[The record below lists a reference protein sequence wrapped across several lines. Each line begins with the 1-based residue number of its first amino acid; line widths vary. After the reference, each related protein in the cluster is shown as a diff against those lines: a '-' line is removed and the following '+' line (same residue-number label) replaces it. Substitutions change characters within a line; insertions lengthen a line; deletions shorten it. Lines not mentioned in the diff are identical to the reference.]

1 MSFSIVSVFEYSLR
15 EPRRLGVKPGCVGVP
30 SMDGYSTL
38 RVIGEGSF
46 GRVLLVQQ
54 ESSSEMFAMKEI
66 RLSKNSRKEAV
77 LLAKMKHPNIVAFKE
92 SFEAEGHLYIVME
105 YCDGGDLIQK
115 IKHQK
120 GKLFPEDMILNWFT
134 QMCLG
139 VNHIHKKRVLHRDIK
154 SKNIFLTQNGKVKL
168 GDFGSARLLS
178 NPMAFAC
185 SYVGTPYYVP
195 PEIWE
200 NMPYNNKSDIWSLG
214 CVLYELCTLKHPF
227 QANSWKSLILKICQG
242 SMSPLPSH
250 YSYELQHLIKQMFK
264 RNPSHRPS
272 ATTLLSRGTLARL
285 IQKCLTPE
293 IIAEYGKQVLEETKK
308 YTHSTPRKKDPFKLL
323 PQHWSS
329 EGVNLNSS
337 RVRIALEKE
346 ASTVQGEEQGRK
358 CSLPDLESINKN
370 SVASALRSV
379 NREEKGGKSVCLRK
393 ASSPSPLRRQWEKNI
408 CTTALA
414 ALENA
419 SILTSSS
426 TAEDDRGGSVIKYSG
441 NNTRKQWLKETPE
454 TLLNILK
461 NADLSLAFQTYTIY
475 RPGSEGFS
483 LKGPLSEE
491 TEASDSVDGG
501 YDSVILD
508 PERLEPGLDE
518 EDTDFEE
525 EDNNFDWVSELKQ
538 RAGWQG
544 VSDG

>member
-1 MSFSIVSVFEYSLR
+1 
-15 EPRRLGVKPGCVGVP
+15 
-30 SMDGYSTL
+30 MDSYTVL

-46 GRVLLVQQ
+46 GRALLVQQ
-54 ESSSEMFAMKEI
+54 ESSNQMFAMKEI
-66 RLSKNSRKEAV
+66 RLPKVFSDTQNSRKEAV

-105 YCDGGDLIQK
+105 YCDGGDLMQK

-154 SKNIFLTQNGKVKL
+154 SKNIFLTQKGKVKL

-178 NPMAFAC
+178 SPMAFAC
-185 SYVGTPYYVP
+185 TYVGTPYYVP

-214 CVLYELCTLKHPF
+214 CILYELCTLKHPF

-264 RNPSHRPS
+264 KNPSYRPS
-272 ATTLLSRGTLARL
+272 ATTLLSRGSLARL
-285 IQKCLTPE
+285 IQKCLPPE
-293 IIAEYGKQVLEETKK
+293 IITEYGEQVLEETKK
-308 YTHSTPRKKDPFKLL
+308 SMPSTPRKKDP
-323 PQHWSS
+323 
-329 EGVNLNSS
+329 S
-337 RVRIALEKE
+337 RIRIALENE
-346 ASTVQGEEQGRK
+346 ARTVQREEPGGK
-358 CSLPDLESINKN
+358 CSHTDLESINKN
-370 SVASALRSV
+370 SVESALRRV
-379 NREEKGGKSVCLRK
+379 NREE
-393 ASSPSPLRRQWEKNI
+393 I
-408 CTTALA
+408 
-414 ALENA
+414 
-419 SILTSSS
+419 
-426 TAEDDRGGSVIKYSG
+426 GGSVIKYSE

-461 NADLSLAFQTYTIY
+461 HADLSLAFQTYTIY
-475 RPGSEGFS
+475 RPAIIDPGFCFWSIDEDVVISGAEGF
-483 LKGPLSEE
+483 LKGPLYEE
-491 TEASDSVDGG
+491 TEASDDVDGSH
-501 YDSVILD
+501 DSVILD

-525 EDNNFDWVSELKQ
+525 DDNSDWVSELRQ

>member
-1 MSFSIVSVFEYSLR
+1 
-15 EPRRLGVKPGCVGVP
+15 
-30 SMDGYSTL
+30 MDGYRVL

-46 GRVLLVQQ
+46 GRALLVQQ
-54 ESSSEMFAMKEI
+54 ESSNRMFAMKEI
-66 RLSKNSRKEAV
+66 RLPKSLSDTRISRKEAV
-77 LLAKMKHPNIVAFKE
+77 LLAKMKHPNVVAFKE

-105 YCDGGDLIQK
+105 YCDGGDLMQK

-120 GKLFPEDMILNWFT
+120 GKLFPEDMILHWFT

-154 SKNIFLTQNGKVKL
+154 SKNVFLTQDGKVKL

-178 NPMAFAC
+178 SPMAFAC
-185 SYVGTPYYVP
+185 TYVGTPYYVP

-214 CVLYELCTLKHPF
+214 CILYELCTLKHPF

-242 SMSPLPSH
+242 SMNPLPSH
-250 YSYELQHLIKQMFK
+250 YSYELQHLIKQIFK
-264 RNPSHRPS
+264 KNPSHRPS
-272 ATTLLSRGTLARL
+272 ATTLLSRGSLARL
-285 IQKCLTPE
+285 IQKCLPPE
-293 IIAEYGKQVLEETKK
+293 IITEYGEQVLEETKK
-308 YTHSTPRKKDPFKLL
+308 SMHSTPRKKDP
-323 PQHWSS
+323 
-329 EGVNLNSS
+329 S
-337 RVRIALEKE
+337 RTRITLGNE
-346 ASTVQGEEQGRK
+346 ASTVVSALKQREEPGGK
-358 CSLPDLESINKN
+358 CSHTDLESINKN
-370 SVASALRSV
+370 LVESALRRV
-379 NREEKGGKSVCLRK
+379 NREEK
-393 ASSPSPLRRQWEKNI
+393 ASSPGPLRRQWEKNVPS
-408 CTTALA
+408 TALR
-414 ALENA
+414 ALEN
-419 SILTSSS
+419 SPILTSSL
-426 TAEDDRGGSVIKYSG
+426 TAEDDRGGSVIKYSE

-475 RPGSEGFS
+475 RPGAEGF

-491 TEASDSVDGG
+491 TEASDDVDGG
-501 YDSVILD
+501 WDSVILD

-525 EDNNFDWVSELKQ
+525 DDSADWVSELKQ
-538 RAGWQG
+538 RTGWQG

>member
-1 MSFSIVSVFEYSLR
+1 
-15 EPRRLGVKPGCVGVP
+15 
-30 SMDGYSTL
+30 MDGYTVL

-46 GRVLLVQQ
+46 GRALLVQQ
-54 ESSSEMFAMKEI
+54 ESSDRMFAMKEI
-66 RLSKNSRKEAV
+66 RLPRTS
-77 LLAKMKHPNIVAFKE
+77 L
-92 SFEAEGHLYIVME
+92 
-105 YCDGGDLIQK
+105 YCDGILRWRGLMQK

-139 VNHIHKKRVLHRDIK
+139 VNHIHKKHVLHRDIK
-154 SKNIFLTQNGKVKL
+154 SKNIFLTQNGQVKL
-168 GDFGSARLLS
+168 GDFGSAHLLS

-185 SYVGTPYYVP
+185 TYVGTPYYVP

-214 CVLYELCTLKHPF
+214 CILYELCTLKHP
-227 QANSWKSLILKICQG
+227 ANSWKSLILKVCQG
-242 SMSPLPSH
+242 SVSPLPSH

-272 ATTLLSRGTLARL
+272 ATTLLSRGILARL
-285 IQKCLTPE
+285 IQKCLTPQ
-293 IIAEYGKQVLEETKK
+293 IITEYGEQVLEETKK
-308 YTHSTPRKKDPFKLL
+308 SKLSTPRKKAD
-323 PQHWSS
+323 
-329 EGVNLNSS
+329 SS
-337 RVRIALEKE
+337 RIKITLEKE

-358 CSLPDLESINKN
+358 CSHPDLESTDKN
-370 SVASALRSV
+370 SVASTLRRV
-379 NREEKGGKSVCLRK
+379 NREEKDDKSVHPRK
-393 ASSPSPLRRQWEKNI
+393 ASSPNPLRRQWEKHVS
-408 CTTALA
+408 TTALA

-419 SILTSSS
+419 SILTSSL
-426 TAEDDRGGSVIKYSG
+426 TTEDDTGGSVIKYSG
-441 NNTRKQWLKETPE
+441 NNSRKTWLKETPE

-475 RPGSEGFS
+475 RPGSEGFC

-491 TEASDSVDGG
+491 AEASDSVDGG

-508 PERLEPGLDE
+508 PERLEPRLDE

-544 VSDG
+544 ASGD

>member
-1 MSFSIVSVFEYSLR
+1 
-15 EPRRLGVKPGCVGVP
+15 
-30 SMDGYSTL
+30 MDGYVVL

-46 GRVLLVQQ
+46 GRALLVQQ
-54 ESSSEMFAMKEI
+54 ESSNQLFAMKEI
-66 RLSKNSRKEAV
+66 RLPKSLSGTQNSRKEAV
-77 LLAKMKHPNIVAFKE
+77 LLAKMKHPNIVAFQE

-105 YCDGGDLIQK
+105 FCDGGDLMQK

-185 SYVGTPYYVP
+185 TYVGTPYYVP

-214 CVLYELCTLKHPF
+214 CILYELCTLKHPF

-242 SMSPLPSH
+242 SLSPLPSQ
-250 YSYELQHLIKQMFK
+250 YSCELQLLIKQMFK

-272 ATTLLSRGTLARL
+272 ATTLLSSGSLARL
-285 IQKCLTPE
+285 VRKCLPPE
-293 IIAEYGKQVLEETKK
+293 IITEYGNQILEETKNSK
-308 YTHSTPRKKDPFKLL
+308 HSTPRKKADP
-323 PQHWSS
+323 
-329 EGVNLNSS
+329 S
-337 RVRIALEKE
+337 RSKIALEDE
-346 ASTVQGEEQGRK
+346 AATMLGEEQDRK
-358 CSLPDLESINKN
+358 YSHTDLENINKN
-370 SVASALRSV
+370 SVESALGTL
-379 NREEKGGKSVCLRK
+379 NKEKDNKSVHLRK
-393 ASSPSPLRRQWEKNI
+393 PSSPSPVRRQWEKNVPN
-408 CTTALA
+408 TALT
-414 ALENA
+414 ALETA
-419 SILTSSS
+419 AILSSS
-426 TAEDDRGGSVIKYSG
+426 LAAGDERGGSVIKYSE

-454 TLLNILK
+454 TLMNFLK

-475 RPGSEGFS
+475 RPGSEEF
-483 LKGPLSEE
+483 LKGPLSED

-501 YDSVILD
+501 HDSVILD
-508 PERLEPGLDE
+508 PERLEPGPDA

-525 EDNNFDWVSELKQ
+525 DDDRPDWVSELKR
-538 RAGWQG
+538 RAGWQEAL
-544 VSDG
+544 DG

>member
-214 CVLYELCTLKHPF
+214 CVLYELCTLKHPIPYLSEIVWYMPF
-227 QANSWKSLILKICQG
+227 SDCVILLGIILSKSIHAVTK
-242 SMSPLPSH
+242 
-250 YSYELQHLIKQMFK
+250 
-264 RNPSHRPS
+264 

>member
-1 MSFSIVSVFEYSLR
+1 
-15 EPRRLGVKPGCVGVP
+15 
-30 SMDGYSTL
+30 MDGYVVL

-46 GRVLLVQQ
+46 GRALLIQQ
-54 ESSSEMFAMKEI
+54 ESSNQLFAMKEI
-66 RLSKNSRKEAV
+66 RLPKSLSGTQNSRKEAV
-77 LLAKMKHPNIVAFKE
+77 LLAKMKHPNIVAFRE

-105 YCDGGDLIQK
+105 YCDGGDLMQK

-178 NPMAFAC
+178 SPMAFAC
-185 SYVGTPYYVP
+185 TYVGTPYYVP

-214 CVLYELCTLKHPF
+214 CILYELCTLKHPF

-242 SMSPLPSH
+242 SLCPLPSQ
-250 YSYELQHLIKQMFK
+250 YSCELQHLIKQMFK

-272 ATTLLSRGTLARL
+272 ATTLLSRGSLARL
-285 IQKCLTPE
+285 VRKCLPPE
-293 IIAEYGKQVLEETKK
+293 IITEYGEQVLEETKSSK
-308 YTHSTPRKKDPFKLL
+308 HSTPRKKDP
-323 PQHWSS
+323 
-329 EGVNLNSS
+329 S
-337 RVRIALEKE
+337 RSKIALENE
-346 ASTVQGEEQGRK
+346 ATTMPREEEARK
-358 CSLPDLESINKN
+358 YSHTNLENINKN
-370 SVASALRSV
+370 SVESALGTV
-379 NREEKGGKSVCLRK
+379 NKDKDNKSVHLRK
-393 ASSPSPLRRQWEKNI
+393 LSSPSPVRRQWEKNVPN
-408 CTTALA
+408 TALT

-419 SILTSSS
+419 AILSSS
-426 TAEDDRGGSVIKYSG
+426 LAAGDERGGSVIKYSE

-454 TLLNILK
+454 TLMNILK

-475 RPGSEGFS
+475 RPGSEGF

-501 YDSVILD
+501 HDSVILD
-508 PERLEPGLDE
+508 PERLEPRLDA

-525 EDNNFDWVSELKQ
+525 DDDRPDWVSELKQ
-538 RAGWQG
+538 RAGWQE
-544 VSDG
+544 VLDG

>member
-1 MSFSIVSVFEYSLR
+1 
-15 EPRRLGVKPGCVGVP
+15 
-30 SMDGYSTL
+30 MDGYVVL

-46 GRVLLVQQ
+46 GRALLIQQ
-54 ESSSEMFAMKEI
+54 ESSNQLFAMKEI
-66 RLSKNSRKEAV
+66 RLPKSLSGTQNSRKEAV
-77 LLAKMKHPNIVAFKE
+77 LLAKMKHPNIVAFRE

-105 YCDGGDLIQK
+105 YCDGGDLMQK

-120 GKLFPEDMILNWFT
+120 GKLFPEDM
-134 QMCLG
+134 MCLG

-178 NPMAFAC
+178 SPMAFAC
-185 SYVGTPYYVP
+185 TYVGTPYYVP

-214 CVLYELCTLKHPF
+214 CILYELCTLKHPF

-242 SMSPLPSH
+242 SLCPLPSQ
-250 YSYELQHLIKQMFK
+250 YSCELQHLIKQMFK

-272 ATTLLSRGTLARL
+272 ATTLLSRGSLARL
-285 IQKCLTPE
+285 VRKCLPPE
-293 IIAEYGKQVLEETKK
+293 IITEYGEQVLEETKSSK
-308 YTHSTPRKKDPFKLL
+308 HSTPRKKADP
-323 PQHWSS
+323 
-329 EGVNLNSS
+329 S
-337 RVRIALEKE
+337 RSKIALENE
-346 ASTVQGEEQGRK
+346 ATTMPREEEARK
-358 CSLPDLESINKN
+358 YSHTNLENINKN
-370 SVASALRSV
+370 SVESALGTV
-379 NREEKGGKSVCLRK
+379 NKDKDNKSVHLRK
-393 ASSPSPLRRQWEKNI
+393 LSSPSPVRRQWEKNVPN
-408 CTTALA
+408 TALT

-419 SILTSSS
+419 AILSSS
-426 TAEDDRGGSVIKYSG
+426 LAAGDERGGSVIKYSE

-454 TLLNILK
+454 TLMNILK

-475 RPGSEGFS
+475 RPGSEGF

-501 YDSVILD
+501 HDSVILD
-508 PERLEPGLDE
+508 PERLEPRLDA

-525 EDNNFDWVSELKQ
+525 DDDRPDWVSELKQ
-538 RAGWQG
+538 RAGWQE
-544 VSDG
+544 VLDG